1 MGCYFSLTMIDD
13 SGRTTHKVIEAE
25 EKTLKADQVTL
36 LEAFLLDLKDITDL
50 GVVRA
55 DIVFTAKGTPFA
67 VTEGANKDV
76 GATFQGLI
84 EGGNGKKASLKVPGI
99 KAAFVNGD
107 GTITVDGEDA
117 VADYLAYWVHDTPG
131 ELLLSDGED
140 IDYWLR
146 GSLDG

>member
-1 MGCYFSLTMIDD
+1 MGAYFSLTLIDD
-13 SGRTTHKVIEAE
+13 SGRTTHRVIECE

-36 LEAFLLDLKDITDL
+36 LEAFLLDLKDVTDL

-55 DIVFTAKGTPFA
+55 DIVFTAMGTPFA

-84 EGGNGKKASLKVPGI
+84 EGGNGKKASLKLPAI

-107 GTITVDGEDA
+107 GTVTVDGADA
-117 VADYLAYWVHDTPG
+117 IADYLAYWVHDTPG
-131 ELLLSDGED
+131 ELFLSDGED